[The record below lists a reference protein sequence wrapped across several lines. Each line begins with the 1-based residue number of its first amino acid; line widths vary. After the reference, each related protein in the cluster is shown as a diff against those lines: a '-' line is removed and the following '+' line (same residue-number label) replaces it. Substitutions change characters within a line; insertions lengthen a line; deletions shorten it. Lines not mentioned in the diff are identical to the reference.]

1 MYAPK
6 ITIPVNTNNQTL
18 VDELTKS
25 LLSYEGT
32 GSPTLYASRATVT
45 NLMVTRDG
53 DNKREYKSV
62 EELASTIGVARIIQV
77 DIMNVESDL
86 VGIIVNLADYTL
98 GTNQGGQTSFFDD
111 FDLDF
116 NQFKYLYE
124 ARLSGALTLP
134 KSAVVVKYASASPLP

>member
-1 MYAPK
+1 
-6 ITIPVNTNNQTL
+6 
-18 VDELTKS
+18 
-25 LLSYEGT
+25 
-32 GSPTLYASRATVT
+32 
-45 NLMVTRDG
+45 MVTRDG

-134 KSAVVVKYASASPLP
+134 KSAVVVKYASAPPTP